1 MATMPQVGEEFAGYR
16 LRAVIGRGGMSL
28 VYQAENPRVG
38 SLVAMKVLAAEIAAD
53 PTFRARFLAESRM
66 AASLDHPNVIPI
78 YDMGPADDLLY
89 ITMRFVS
96 GGDLRSVLKAHRRLP
111 PAQALPLIDQTARA
125 LDCAHRQGLVHRDV
139 KPANILVQRGAEGD
153 PDHVY
158 LADFGISKHALSR
171 SGLTPTGLLLGS
183 VDYIA
188 PEQIQGQHVDERT
201 DIYSLGCVLYE
212 TLTGRVPF
220 VKDADAAVIWAH
232 VEEPPLAPSRANPD
246 LSPAFDEVVFRAL
259 AKDPDDRY
267 ATCRELV
274 EAAREAHGHTT
285 RDAGSVLAAPFSPP
299 MPVPGEHRGSS
310 QSGVDSRPGSRADSR
325 ADSRRP
331 APRSEREPDRRT
343 PQDQPAYGTSP
354 HGSDA
359 RPTHGGSGS
368 GSYDDPPD
376 RRAPDAGRDRR
387 TPDIGRD
394 RPRRDDRDRRTWLPA
409 VVASVAVA
417 LIAAAAWFALG
428 RGDSSSEGDTRS
440 SVGAGGSAGAT
451 PTSSSMAS
459 MTPSPDGA
467 DNAILRGLSRANDT
481 SEARGLIPPRSC
493 RVVRA
498 TSVSCTDPS
507 TFVSTA
513 SFTTYPSLPRLYS
526 AYQASARRLSGEPFT
541 ANRGDCDR
549 RQSSGEVSW
558 NHDYQHPRAYSVAQ
572 LVSNRLSP
580 STEAAGRLFCTLDDA
595 GFHIV
600 WVQNEGRLLGTLE
613 GSPHTDAF
621 LWWRSVH
628 HSLSLSGSDMGD
640 MGMK

>member
-53 PTFRARFLAESRM
+53 ATFRARFLAESRM
-66 AASLDHPNVIPI
+66 AASLEHPNVIPI

-171 SGLTPTGLLLGS
+171 SGLTPTGQLLGS

-188 PEQIQGQHVDERT
+188 PEQIQGQQVDERT

-267 ATCRELV
+267 STCRELV
-274 EAAREAHGHTT
+274 EAAREAHGHPA
-285 RDAGSVLAAPFSPP
+285 RDAGSVLGAPITPSVPSPRQ
-299 MPVPGEHRGSS
+299 HRGSS
-310 QSGVDSRPGSRADSR
+310 SSAGAGSGSRSPAGRADSR
-325 ADSRRP
+325 HP
-331 APRSEREPDRRT
+331 APGSSAVGRAGSRHPAPASDPRQARRT
-343 PQDQPAYGTSP
+343 PE
-354 HGSDA
+354 DA
-359 RPTHGGSGS
+359 RE
-368 GSYDDPPD
+368 
-376 RRAPDAGRDRR
+376 RR
-387 TPDIGRD
+387 TPDGPRD
-394 RPRRDDRDRRTWLPA
+394 RGAPVVPPGRRTPDGARNRRPPDDRGDRRTWLPA
-409 VVASVAVA
+409 AVAAIAVA
-417 LIAAAAWFALG
+417 LIATAAWFALG
-428 RGDSSSEGDTRS
+428 RGDSGAAGANA
-440 SVGAGGSAGAT
+440 GAGAGTTPA
-451 PTSSSMAS
+451 PTSKSTAG
-459 MTPSPDGA
+459 PSE
-467 DNAILRGLSRANDT
+467 NVILTGLSRANDT
-481 SEARGLIPPRSC
+481 SEARGLVPPRSC
-493 RVVRA
+493 KAVRA
-498 TSVSCTDPS
+498 TSVTCTDPS

-513 SFTTYPSLPRLYS
+513 TFTTYPSLRRLYA
-526 AYQASARRLSGEPFT
+526 AYEDTARRLSGRPFT

-558 NHDYQHPRAYSVAQ
+558 NHDYEHPRGYSVAQ
-572 LVSNRLSP
+572 MIDNRLSP

-600 WVQNEGRLLGTLE
+600 WVQNDGRLLGSLD

-628 HSLSLSGSDMGD
+628 HSISLTGSDMG
-640 MGMK
+640 MTMN